1 MFDITGIAYEGILD
15 DEIKINKERLEIND
29 DLFVGTID
37 ANPHRSIWTS
47 DGWKHNAGEEIQD
60 SGVEFRKDF
69 ELPILSRKSVKEAVI
84 NVRPNSVD
92 VPAYTEHK
100 KIFELIC
107 NLAQT
112 PAQRMELTA
121 GLDFLHYRMREMA
134 INTSA
139 GNISGKIN
147 DDAEDSMT
155 EDTPSEKEEM
165 MSETKHGLKSFT
177 AISKQVKCIR
187 LRAPYS
193 PLRRNRKKTT

>member
-15 DEIKINKERLEIND
+15 DEIKINKEQLEIND
-29 DLFVGTID
+29 DLFLGTID

-47 DGWKHNAGEEIQD
+47 DGWKHNAAGEEIQD
-60 SGVEFRKDF
+60 SVEFTTDF
-69 ELPILSRKSVKEAVI
+69 DLPILSPKSVKEAVI

-100 KIFELIC
+100 KLFELIC

-121 GLDFLHYRMREMA
+121 GLDFLHYQMREMSVD
-134 INTSA
+134 TSA
-139 GNISGKIN
+139 GNISGKSN
-147 DDAEDSMT
+147 DDAEDSPT
-155 EDTPSEKEEM
+155 TDTPSEKEEM

-177 AISKQVKCIR
+177 AISKQVKRIR
-187 LRAPYS
+187 LRAP
-193 PLRRNRKKTT
+193 